1 MNEEEREEE
10 RKEDME
16 EKLEEKKEELEEKI
30 DNYEERYEEL
40 TEEIEDTQEDIED
53 MEDEIEEIEEEILE
67 IKQEKTESGSDI
79 SRQKLEN
86 RITRLEGRK
95 ARFEEKRAKLFER
108 VDFLHERASKAKEE
122 IDKAKNEVVRMNISM
137 KRGEKDSFKDLA
149 DNINTS
155 VSEIIRSSVG
165 VLSPILK
172 NIKNI
177 KDLEKLGDAFD
188 KWGENLE
195 EEIKRSGIED
205 LGKELE
211 MHFEFDSDEGPSF
224 TRQGK
229 PPRPSQP
236 AQPSQTP
243 IYKERDMDRIKKRIY
258 GLIKLQGS
266 LPISKL
272 AQVLSI
278 PEEKAENLIYEL
290 VAEGIEGQLDGGV
303 FKFTNPTE
311 EVIEKVYELIEK
323 NTK

>member
-1 MNEEEREEE
+1 MNEEERKEEIEE
-10 RKEDME
+10 RLEEKK
-16 EKLEEKKEELEEKI
+16 EKLEEKIE
-30 DNYEERYEEL
+30 DYEERYEDLKEEIQD
-40 TEEIEDTQEDIED
+40 TQEEIEDIDEDIED
-53 MEDEIEEIEEEILE
+53 LEDEMLE
-67 IKQEKTESGSDI
+67 VKQEKIEAGSDI
-79 SRQKLEN
+79 SRHKLEN
-86 RITRLEGRK
+86 RIARLEEKK
-95 ARFEEKRAKLFER
+95 ARFEEKRAKLFDR
-108 VDFLHERASKAKEE
+108 VSFLEERASKAKEA
-122 IDKAKNEVVRMNISM
+122 IDKAMDEVVRMNISM

-172 NIKNI
+172 NLKNI

-211 MHFEFDSDEGPSF
+211 MHFEFDSD
-224 TRQGK
+224 K
-229 PPRPSQP
+229 PPTPSPSGPIKGTTRPRAPQP
-236 AQPSQTP
+236 PQPS
-243 IYKERDMDRIKKRIY
+243 IKKRDMERIKKRIY
-258 GLIKLQGS
+258 GLIKLQGT

-290 VAEGIEGQLDGGV
+290 VAEGIEGKLEGGV

-311 EVIEKVYELIEK
+311 EVIETVYELIER
-323 NTK
+323 NTQ